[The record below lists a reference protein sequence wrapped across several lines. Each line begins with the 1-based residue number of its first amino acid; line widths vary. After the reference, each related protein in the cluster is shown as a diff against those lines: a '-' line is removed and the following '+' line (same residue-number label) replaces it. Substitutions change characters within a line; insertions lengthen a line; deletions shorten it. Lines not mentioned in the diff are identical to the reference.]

1 MPIYRY
7 TVPNLPTILRI
18 CFKEDV
24 SPTTVAKKQQIRGN
38 ETMIFILNQSQ
49 VDIKHPLDLDADQ
62 IGGAF
67 TNNVKVGFYECE
79 FDDEG
84 DLTYNEVQVKKDSDV
99 KVDINVNPRIWI
111 CEFTKREN
119 VGGKSGRYGKG
130 CCSYMQT
137 VQTQSNKTQSR
148 RKIHQEQHIC
158 HGFGRV
164 LRQLCFAK
172 SPIHDYLIHGQHVC

>member
-1 MPIYRY
+1 MRTKLEVLLPKNNKVRY
-7 TVPNLPTILRI
+7 
-18 CFKEDV
+18 
-24 SPTTVAKKQQIRGN
+24 
-38 ETMIFILNQSQ
+38 
-49 VDIKHPLDLDADQ
+49 
-62 IGGAF
+62 
-67 TNNVKVGFYECE
+67 YECE

-119 VGGKSGRYGKG
+119 VGSESGRYGKG
-130 CCSYMQT
+130 RCRYMQT
-137 VQTQSNKTQSR
+137 VQTQSNKTQSH

-164 LRQLCFAK
+164 
-172 SPIHDYLIHGQHVC
+172 

>member
-1 MPIYRY
+1 MRTKLEVLLPKNNKVRY
-7 TVPNLPTILRI
+7 
-18 CFKEDV
+18 
-24 SPTTVAKKQQIRGN
+24 
-38 ETMIFILNQSQ
+38 
-49 VDIKHPLDLDADQ
+49 
-62 IGGAF
+62 
-67 TNNVKVGFYECE
+67 YECE

-111 CEFTKREN
+111 REFAKREN

-164 LRQLCFAK
+164 
-172 SPIHDYLIHGQHVC
+172 